1 MLALQPIRDAS
12 RIARLAQ
19 IAQGPWLLQYQPIVR
34 PGDDVTLLRAGGVTG
49 YRGHV
54 TPGTWGLPDTPRA
67 TLAGHPAFQTAWPGQ
82 RGVVAASAVQH
93 RAGTWHDT
101 PSGEVLLL
109 AAVWTHHERDVTVSL
124 GVQDGLGSVRKPS
137 KPFHDAGDG
146 DHRGVVTR
154 PLLKPSRDS
163 PRALQATHQPFN
175 DVATSVQSPVV

>member
-1 MLALQPIRDAS
+1 MDGVPEPERSVLALRPVRDAS
-12 RIARLAQ
+12 RIARLSQ
-19 IAQGPWLLQYQPIVR
+19 IAQGPWLLQYQPILL

-54 TPGTWGLPDTPRA
+54 TPGTWGLPDTPRD

-124 GVQDGLGSVRKPS
+124 VVQDGLAQTVAPARLWHWLHWPQD
-137 KPFHDAGDG
+137 DA
-146 DHRGVVTR
+146 
-154 PLLKPSRDS
+154 LA
-163 PRALQATHQPFN
+163 ALP
-175 DVATSVQSPVV
+175 